1 MFRISFIQ
9 FSGHFVWSVRNGKGK
24 IQNNNQIKGNPYM
37 SKLWK
42 KLVNLIYEIGDHS
55 GCHQL
60 PERSF
65 FWKDHQFPVCAR
77 CTGVAIGQ
85 FLAIIFGTFVS
96 IPIFISTLFLSVMG
110 IDWGL
115 QEIKIK
121 ESNNFRRLFTGILG
135 GFGLFS
141 IYIAILKKIK
151 KKISRYYERS

>member
-1 MFRISFIQ
+1 
-9 FSGHFVWSVRNGKGK
+9 
-24 IQNNNQIKGNPYM
+24 M
-37 SKLWK
+37 SKLRK
-42 KLVNLIYEIGDHS
+42 TLVSLIYDIGDHS

-65 FWKDHQFPVCAR
+65 FWKEHQFPVCSR

-85 FLAIIFGTFVS
+85 FLAIIIGVFVS
-96 IPIFISTLFLSVMG
+96 IPISISTIFLSIMG

-135 GFGLFS
+135 GLGLFS
-141 IYIAILKKIK
+141 IYIVIFKKLMK
-151 KKISRYYERS
+151 KY